1 MHKCRNRSLKH
12 LIEIYVF
19 IGIVEPFLSS
29 NDMRD
34 FHLPVIN
41 DVGEMEGRPAI
52 SSDYDE
58 ILQWLEIHFAVYLI
72 SKVLGKREEVSFDAY
87 CVWMA
92 LLQSFTDLLL

>member
-1 MHKCRNRSLKH
+1 
-12 LIEIYVF
+12 VF

-41 DVGEMEGRPAI
+41 DVGEVEGRPAI

-58 ILQWLEIHFAVYLI
+58 ILQCLEIHFAVYLI